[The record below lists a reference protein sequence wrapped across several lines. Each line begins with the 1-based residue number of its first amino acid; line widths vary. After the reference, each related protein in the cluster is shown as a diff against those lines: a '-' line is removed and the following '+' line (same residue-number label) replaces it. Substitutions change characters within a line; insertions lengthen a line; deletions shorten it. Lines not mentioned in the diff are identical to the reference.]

1 MQKFIG
7 RQQELAELN
16 KIYTSIKSEFVS
28 VYGRRRVGK
37 TFLIRTAFAKKFTF
51 QVTGLANASLTQQL
65 TNFHITLQKV
75 FPSIENKPAT
85 NWLVAFEQ
93 LISFLETS
101 EHKKKVVFID
111 ELPWFDTRN
120 SQFLQ
125 ALEHFWNNWASTRDD
140 VILIACGSATSWI
153 INKLL
158 NNKGGLHNRVTKRI
172 KLNPFVLNE
181 CEEFL
186 QSREILLDRYQ
197 IIQLYMAFGGV
208 PFYWEEAE
216 KGLSAL
222 QIIEKAC
229 FNEHGLL
236 RNEFNNLYR
245 SLFAN
250 YENHIKIINALAT
263 KSIGLTRNEIIN
275 LSGLPNAGS
284 TTRLL
289 NELEES
295 GFMRKYVPFN
305 KKMRTSVYQLVDFYS
320 HFYLKF
326 IRNSQPTA
334 PNQWMSLLDS
344 PKYRVWSG
352 YAFEQICM
360 YHLAQLKQALGISG
374 VYSEVSSWRSN
385 TAKNGAQVD
394 LVIDRRDQTIN
405 LCEMKFSIHPF
416 TITKQYANELRH
428 KIGTFKSQTKTRK
441 SVFLTLITTFGVDKN
456 NHFAGLV
463 QNEITMD
470 ALFKPLEN

>member
-101 EHKKKVVFID
+101 EHNKKVVFID

-326 IRNSQPTA
+326 IQNSQPTA

>member
-16 KIYTSIKSEFVS
+16 KINASIKSEFVS

-37 TFLIRTAFAKKFTF
+37 TFLIRTAFAQKFTF

-428 KIGTFKSQTKTRK
+428 KIGTFESQTKTRK

>member
-1 MQKFIG
+1 
-7 RQQELAELN
+7 
-16 KIYTSIKSEFVS
+16 
-28 VYGRRRVGK
+28 
-37 TFLIRTAFAKKFTF
+37 
-51 QVTGLANASLTQQL
+51 
-65 TNFHITLQKV
+65 
-75 FPSIENKPAT
+75 
-85 NWLVAFEQ
+85 
-93 LISFLETS
+93 
-101 EHKKKVVFID
+101 
-111 ELPWFDTRN
+111 
-120 SQFLQ
+120 
-125 ALEHFWNNWASTRDD
+125 
-140 VILIACGSATSWI
+140 
-153 INKLL
+153 
-158 NNKGGLHNRVTKRI
+158 
-172 KLNPFVLNE
+172 
-181 CEEFL
+181 
-186 QSREILLDRYQ
+186 
-197 IIQLYMAFGGV
+197 
-208 PFYWEEAE
+208 
-216 KGLSAL
+216 
-222 QIIEKAC
+222 
-229 FNEHGLL
+229 
-236 RNEFNNLYR
+236 
-245 SLFAN
+245 
-250 YENHIKIINALAT
+250 
-263 KSIGLTRNEIIN
+263 
-275 LSGLPNAGS
+275 
-284 TTRLL
+284 
-289 NELEES
+289 
-295 GFMRKYVPFN
+295 
-305 KKMRTSVYQLVDFYS
+305 MRTSVYQLVDFYS

>member
-37 TFLIRTAFAKKFTF
+37 TFLIRTAFAQKFTF

>member
-75 FPSIENKPAT
+75 FPFIENKPAT